1 MEETLMNNIDEL
13 VTMETFVQQVWEI
26 EGVKIELKP
35 KNGAIK
41 HLVRPYNYP
50 RLPDDATV
58 DDLKARLN
66 ECVNNPFIFFVN
78 V

>member
-1 MEETLMNNIDEL
+1 MNEL
-13 VTMETFVQQVWEI
+13 VTMKEFIEQVWQI

-35 KNGAIK
+35 RDGAVE

-58 DDLKARLN
+58 DDLKARLD
-66 ECVNNPFIFFVN
+66 ECVNKPFITFMN
-78 V
+78 I

>member
-1 MEETLMNNIDEL
+1 MDEL
-13 VTMETFVQQVWEI
+13 VTMKEFIEQVWQI

-35 KNGAIK
+35 RDGAVE

-58 DDLKARLN
+58 DDLKARLD
-66 ECVNNPFIFFVN
+66 ECVNKPFITFMN
-78 V
+78 I

>member
-1 MEETLMNNIDEL
+1 MNNKDEL
-13 VTMETFVQQVWEI
+13 VTMETFIQQVWEI
-26 EGVKIELKP
+26 EGVKIELRP

-58 DDLKARLN
+58 YDLKARIN
-66 ECVNNPFIFFVN
+66 VCVNIPFISFIN

>member
-1 MEETLMNNIDEL
+1 MNEL
-13 VTMETFVQQVWEI
+13 VTMKEFIEQVWQI

-35 KNGAIK
+35 RDGAVE

-58 DDLKARLN
+58 DDLTARLD
-66 ECVNNPFIFFVN
+66 ECVNKPFITFMN
-78 V
+78 I

>member
-1 MEETLMNNIDEL
+1 MDDL
-13 VTMETFVQQVWEI
+13 VTMETFVQQVLEV
-26 EGVKIELKP
+26 EGIKIELKP
-35 KNGAIK
+35 RDGAFE

-66 ECVNNPFIFFVN
+66 ECVNKPFISFVSISI
-78 V
+78 